1 MTPTLAVTWNDKKGH
16 VRATLTALALVVAIL
31 STPAGQ
37 QARTASAE
45 TVSVIVREMPRAGDV
60 PERLVAA
67 LGGTVESHISIIDGF
82 TALVPE
88 SSMSDLTGSPAILS
102 ITPDAT
108 IQLTSV
114 DGHDVAADPTSMY
127 SVAQQEVAAGEY
139 WTNGYTG
146 KGVGVALIDSGVLPV
161 EGLTTPGK
169 VVNGPDLSFESQVP
183 ALEHLDTF
191 GHGTHMAG
199 IIAGRDDDVADPVQ
213 KGDQDHFLGMAPG
226 AHIVNIKV
234 ADAQGAADV
243 SQVIAAIDWV
253 VTHRNDPGMN
263 IRVLNLSF
271 GTDGVQ
277 DYVLDPLTFAAEA
290 AWHQGIVVV
299 VAGGNKGYGSSK
311 LNNPAYDPYVI
322 AVGAAKSNG
331 KYSADGDTV
340 ADFSSRGDALRSP
353 DLVAPGASIV
363 SLRAPGSYI
372 DETNPQARVADRFF
386 RGSGTSQAA
395 AVVSGA
401 AALIVEQRPGITPD
415 QVKALM
421 TKSAKRIFGATL
433 AEQGAG
439 MIDLKHARDMVTP
452 GPLKSAQLFPRATG
466 LGSLDLARGSAH
478 VSDGDVEL
486 SGEQDIFGTA
496 WKPAVWSAL
505 AAQGSA
511 WSGGDWLG
519 KKWSGGCWCASSWSG
534 ASWSGATWTGAAWS
548 GKTWSGDSWTGKTW
562 SGKTW
567 SGDAWTGKTWS
578 GKTWSGKTW
587 SGDGW
592 PAADG
597 G

>member
-1 MTPTLAVTWNDKKGH
+1 MAPTLAVTWNDKKGH

-37 QARTASAE
+37 QVRTASAE

-60 PERLVAA
+60 PERLVAT

-102 ITPDAT
+102 VTPDAR

-114 DGHDVAADPTSMY
+114 DGHDVAADPNSMY
-127 SVAQQEVAAGEY
+127 NIGQTEAGAGSY
-139 WTNGYTG
+139 WADGYTG
-146 KGVGVALIDSGVLPV
+146 RGVGVALIDSGVLPV

-183 ALEHLDTF
+183 QLEHLDTF

-199 IIAGRDDDVADPVQ
+199 IIAGRDDDTPEPVQ

-234 ADAQGAADV
+234 ADALGAADV

-277 DYVLDPLTFAAEA
+277 DYLLDPLTFAAEA
-290 AWHQGIVVV
+290 AWQKGIVVV
-299 VAGGNKGYGSSK
+299 VAGGNKGYGSTK

-322 AVGAAKSNG
+322 AVGAATTNA

-340 ADFSSRGDALRSP
+340 ADFSSRGDALRRP
-353 DLVAPGASIV
+353 DFVAPGTSVA
-363 SLRAPGSYI
+363 SLRAPGSFI
-372 DETNPQARVADRFF
+372 DETNPQARVAGRFF

-401 AALIVEQRPGITPD
+401 AALIIQQRPEISPD

-421 TKSAKRIFGATL
+421 VKSAKRIFGATA

-439 MIDLKHARDMVTP
+439 MIDLRHARDMVTP
-452 GPLKSAQLFPRATG
+452 TKLSVTQMWPRATG
-466 LGSLDLARGSAH
+466 LGSLELARGTAH
-478 VSDGDVEL
+478 ASDGQVTLE
-486 SGEQDIFGTA
+486 GEQDIFGTP
-496 WKPAVWSAL
+496 WRPSVWTAL
-505 AAQGSA
+505 AAGGTA

-519 KKWSGGCWCASSWSG
+519 KTWSGGCWCASSWSG
-534 ASWSGATWTGAAWS
+534 TSWEGKTWSGTAWS
-548 GKTWSGDSWTGKTW
+548 GKTWSGDTWTGKTW

-567 SGDAWTGKTWS
+567 SGDGWEGKTWS

-597 G
+597 A